1 MKISMLLKTIL
12 FGMLLIAPLSAQ
24 TTNESHTCIETYD
37 ICAVKCESLGDGFEE
52 CIVKC
57 DIEYETCS
65 ESEDSNK
72 KDSD

>member
-24 TTNESHTCIETYD
+24 ETNESPTCTEKYD
-37 ICAVKCESLGDGFEE
+37 RCLIKCEDIDNGYEQ
-52 CIVKC
+52 CIIKC
-57 DIEYETCS
+57 DTEYETCS
-65 ESEDSNK
+65 ESEDNNK

>member
-24 TTNESHTCIETYD
+24 DADESPVCIEMYD
-37 ICAVKCESLGDGFEE
+37 ICAVKCESLENGFAE
-52 CIVKC
+52 CITKC
-57 DIEYETCS
+57 DTEYETCS
-65 ESEDSNK
+65 DSEHDNK